1 MKKRF
6 YVNFLIFLFTNYV
19 FSLNEYTNYAQN
31 TGNLNYAVSVIS
43 KALKESP
50 QALIL
55 SNNADVTNT
64 TFKLQKKQWLPSIQF
79 DLQADTNQVQGEYL
93 FLKNKGTLSLLQT
106 VITPSTNIGL
116 NQALPG
122 NGQFSIDAGY
132 GFSLLTEQNA
142 YIQNP
147 YLQIGLSQRL
157 SYGAFFLSK
166 DPSFMKLKTNEQFSS
181 IQNKKNAFE
190 LVIDFISTVQSYDL
204 ALLNKKYYEA
214 VQKKALAEYK
224 EQELRHEIGQKNDI
238 ELLRT
243 HTKLTQAVNNFKQAT
258 QNVIQTET
266 ILSEYQI
273 EEIKEQSN
281 KFRDELLELLEK
293 EYIEEQLLTFQ
304 EQELVNEISN
314 EKLNL
319 KENKIKMA
327 PLLYIQTLISPNQNK
342 NIEYSDFYA
351 SFRTLKNT
359 PYIWTINTTVGLSIG
374 LDYSFQK
381 KHLKE
386 IADKKILNLTSQ
398 LETLRNEQ
406 NKIKDS
412 YNQWI
417 DFFSSYCTD
426 TKLALEKENE
436 FLAEKHALLNR
447 NIITEIQYLEAEVNY
462 YEMQL
467 NYFNSLWNLIQNKLN
482 MLRLSSKWMA
492 FVQEFMEI

>member
-79 DLQADTNQVQGEYL
+79 DLQADSNQIQGEYL
-93 FLKNKGTLSLLQT
+93 LIRNKGTVTFPQT

-116 NQALPG
+116 NQKLPG
-122 NGQFSIDAGY
+122 NGQFTVDAGY

-166 DPSFMKLKTNEQFSS
+166 DPSFMKLKTNEQFSF
-181 IQNKKNAFE
+181 IQNKKNAFDVV
-190 LVIDFISTVQSYDL
+190 LGFISAVQNYDL
-204 ALLNKKYYEA
+204 ALLNEKYYEA
-214 VQKKALAEYK
+214 IQKKALAEYK
-224 EQELRHEIGQKNDI
+224 EQEIRHEIGQKNDI
-238 ELLRT
+238 ELLKTR
-243 HTKLTQAVNNFKQAT
+243 TKLKQSVSNFKQAS

-273 EEIKEQSN
+273 EEIKEQIN
-281 KFRDELLELLEK
+281 KFRNELVELLEK
-293 EYIEEQLLTFQ
+293 EYREEQSQTFQ
-304 EQELVNEISN
+304 EQELINEISN

-319 KENKIKMA
+319 KENKIRMA

-351 SFRTLKNT
+351 SLRTLKNT

-381 KHLKE
+381 KQL
-386 IADKKILNLTSQ
+386 KKISDEKIMNLNIQ
-398 LETLRNEQ
+398 LETLRDEQ
-406 NKIKDS
+406 NKIKDT

-417 DFFSSYCTD
+417 DFFSLYCFD
-426 TKLALEKENE
+426 SKVALEKENE

-482 MLRLSSKWMA
+482 MLRLSSKWMM
-492 FVQEFMEI
+492 FVQQFMEI